1 MYKGNHL
8 HGLKN
13 AEGIHVRICAIVSRA
28 LPETS
33 QVCSVELAGD
43 DCLIQYSEAI

>member
-13 AEGIHVRICAIVSRA
+13 AEGIHVRSCAIVSRA

-33 QVCSVELAGD
+33 QVCTAELPGD
-43 DCLIQYSEAI
+43 DCLIQYSEAS